1 MITKFLYSVC
11 LCSIF
16 LAVGCSG
23 IKNSMRTS
31 EKNSL
36 WNPIQK
42 ISDDG
47 KEKKSKSDAEL
58 TPVTM
63 TAIWTD
69 SVYEKAGEVSVKGF
83 GGRIFF
89 YNANQKLVKAD
100 GELIIY
106 GFDDST
112 KNLNDGTADKKFVY
126 QQDRFQTHYSE
137 NKLGASY
144 SVWVP
149 WEPMGGYRKSITLIP
164 MFRTVDGDLI
174 KCTQT
179 IAILPGKIR
188 PDTEV
193 ADSQMDR
200 PYKVLGS
207 SSAVIRRAGYHSG
220 MAIAGDSQELSQ
232 VGFKQK
238 TADSSGIKT
247 STISMTPS
255 MSQRLA
261 LANQNHVVKSRG
273 ADSIGSPVLDNKNV
287 LGPETGGIVTTT
299 LPNFPS
305 SDSELKQRQKAASVG
320 GQAFGMP
327 GSF

>member
-1 MITKFLYSVC
+1 
-11 LCSIF
+11 
-16 LAVGCSG
+16 
-23 IKNSMRTS
+23 
-31 EKNSL
+31 
-36 WNPIQK
+36 
-42 ISDDG
+42 
-47 KEKKSKSDAEL
+47 
-58 TPVTM
+58 
-63 TAIWTD
+63 
-69 SVYEKAGEVSVKGF
+69 
-83 GGRIFF
+83 
-89 YNANQKLVKAD
+89 
-100 GELIIY
+100 
-106 GFDDST
+106 
-112 KNLNDGTADKKFVY
+112 
-126 QQDRFQTHYSE
+126 
-137 NKLGASY
+137 
-144 SVWVP
+144 
-149 WEPMGGYRKSITLIP
+149 

-287 LGPETGGIVTTT
+287 LGPETEGIVTKT